1 MSNRDKYATFKSG
14 KGIKQSTILPG
25 LNGAAAEIIEAAL
38 KGLEAGAHDV
48 MDLSQ
53 ERVPVLEPAQETHDR
68 PSGELRDTAEVTMYP
83 VTKRAALR
91 YGTAYAAYQ
100 HERMDLKHPT
110 GGQAKYLESAMLE
123 KADHVAETIA
133 AHVREVTGG

>member
-1 MSNRDKYATFKSG
+1 MSDKHATFKSG
-14 KGIKQSTILPG
+14 KGLRQSTILPG
-25 LNGAAAEIIEAAL
+25 LNGAVAEILEAAL

-53 ERVPVLEPAQETHDR
+53 ERVPVLDPAQETHDR
-68 PSGELRDTAEVTMYP
+68 PSGELRDTAEVQMLPTS
-83 VTKRAALR
+83 KRAALK

-110 GGQAKYLESAMLE
+110 GGQAKFLESSMLE
-123 KADHVAETIA
+123 KAEHVAETVA